1 MFFRN
6 EGYGTMAELKAW
18 DIHYT
23 RTKSILTYP
32 DENLVR
38 MLKAYLADKTP
49 KDIESLVSVDLGC
62 GTGRH
67 LKLLYESGIQNIIGF
82 DTSMNALAK
91 CKELYSSPLIQAD
104 NKSLSVKDSVIDI
117 AISWGSLHYCSK
129 DFLPEQITEI
139 YRIMKNGARFFG
151 TLRSEKDTYLKKGKH
166 IGNDT
171 WITDLADIKNSV
183 VSFYN
188 ENELAST
195 LRIFSKFRY
204 GIIERTI
211 IGDIQKRISH
221 WIFWAEK

>member
-1 MFFRN
+1 ML
-6 EGYGTMAELKAW
+6 ELQAW
-18 DIHYT
+18 NNHYT
-23 RTKSILTYP
+23 KVKSILTYP

-38 MLKAYLADKTP
+38 MLKAYLADNTS
-49 KDIESLVSVDLGC
+49 KDLKSLVSIDLGC

-67 LKLLYESGIQNIIGF
+67 LKLLYESGFQNIIGL
-82 DTSMNALAK
+82 DTSMNALTI
-91 CKELYSSPLIQAD
+91 CKGLYSFPLIHAD
-104 NKSLSVKDSVIDI
+104 NKSLSFKDSVFDV

-129 DFLPEQITEI
+129 DFLSEQIAEI
-139 YRIMKNGARFFG
+139 HRIMNKGGYFFG

-188 ENELAST
+188 ENELNTALS
-195 LRIFSKFRY
+195 IFSKFEY

-211 IGDIQKRISH
+211 IGDIKKRISH

>member
-1 MFFRN
+1 
-6 EGYGTMAELKAW
+6 MADLQAW
-18 DIHYT
+18 DTHYT
-23 RTKSILTYP
+23 KAKSILSYP

-38 MLKAYLADKTP
+38 MLKAFLADKTS
-49 KDIESLVSVDLGC
+49 KDLESFLSIDLGC

-67 LKLLYESGIQNIIGF
+67 LKFLYESGIQNIIGL
-82 DTSMNALAK
+82 DTSMNALTI
-91 CKELYSSPLIQAD
+91 CKGLYSSPLIQSD
-104 NKSLSVKDSVIDI
+104 NKSLSFKDSVFDVT
-117 AISWGSLHYCSK
+117 ISWGSLHYCSK
-129 DFLPEQITEI
+129 EYLSEQIAEI
-139 YRIMKNGARFFG
+139 HRIMKNGGRFFG
-151 TLRSEKDTYLKKGKH
+151 TLRSEKDTYLKRGKH

-188 ENELAST
+188 EDELCSALS
-195 LRIFSKFRY
+195 IFSKFEY